1 MEINR
6 IKGHIIALTSRL
18 DVLKKDVQLSPSEIK
33 EMEVFEV
40 RTCLVIIILYK
51 MILSLLICSS
61 YMQ

>member
-6 IKGHIIALTSRL
+6 IKGQIIALTTRL

-40 RTCLVIIILYK
+40 RTCLVSFYHFE
-51 MILSLLICSS
+51 
-61 YMQ
+61 